1 VSAAWSEQRL
11 GNLHPA
17 LWHCWH
23 PVMPVAEVS
32 DGSRVDLLG
41 QTWML
46 RADGNRWQAEGPGT
60 GTGTGTGTIAAA
72 TAEHL
77 GLIWIAPEQPIPP
90 LPVVPE
96 ADDPAFTA
104 VAAPPWDWVAG
115 AGRMTDG
122 ACDITHIPFLHR
134 ATIGNPEEAH
144 TPPYQVWV
152 DHGAWTATARYSH
165 TARALSGDGRMLPRH
180 VVIEHTAPFGVRLR
194 LEHPEED
201 VILTSVFLHQPGWAD
216 RTRLWCINFRTDVT
230 DGRCTPEEATELHR
244 RVNDEDRRLLE
255 RYADP
260 DPPLDLRD
268 EVHVRTD
275 RITVEVRRNLLR
287 LVRAAQPAMR

>member
-1 VSAAWSEQRL
+1 VSLGWSERCL

-23 PVMPVAEVS
+23 PVLPVAEVS
-32 DGSRVDLLG
+32 DGSQVDLLG
-41 QTWML
+41 QTWVL
-46 RADGNRWQAEGPGT
+46 RADGDRWQAEGPGT
-60 GTGTGTGTIAAA
+60 GPGTRAAA

-77 GLIWIAPEQPIPP
+77 GLMWIAPEDPIPP
-90 LPVVPE
+90 LPAVPE

-104 VAAPPWDWVAG
+104 VPAPPWDWAAG
-115 AGRMTDG
+115 AGQMTDG

-134 ATIGNPEEAH
+134 DTIGNPEETR
-144 TPPYQVWV
+144 TPPYRVQV
-152 DHGAWTATARYSH
+152 DPEAWTATATYSH
-165 TARALSGDGRMLPRH
+165 TARSLRGEGRMLPRH

-216 RTRLWCINFRTDVT
+216 RTRLWCINFRTDVA
-230 DGRCTPEEATELHR
+230 DGRCTPEEATALHR
-244 RVNDEDRRLLE
+244 RVNDEDRRMLE
-255 RYADP
+255 RYADA
-260 DPPLDLRD
+260 DLRLDLRD

-275 RITVEVRRNLLR
+275 RITVEVRRSLLR
-287 LVRAAQPAMR
+287 LVRAAQPALR